1 MPEIKMCPKCGGKMK
16 EIKKPAKYGPVK
28 PGKYA
33 KDLSEQWL
41 YRYYCPKCEKEFS
54 EGDLS

>member
-1 MPEIKMCPKCGGKMK
+1 MPEIKMCPECDEKLE

-28 PGKYA
+28 PGKHA
-33 KDLSEQWL
+33 KDLPEQWL
-41 YRYYCPKCEKEFS
+41 YSYYCQKCDKEFS